1 MSEITTATNAPLA
14 ISGIVYNVLPLQ
26 TGMSKSGNA
35 WQKQDFILETLEKY
49 PRMVCI
55 SLFGDRVEKFPV
67 QVGRLVTVSID
78 IESRE
83 FNGRWYT
90 DVRAWNVVYNDH
102 LGVQAP
108 APAPAP
114 APVPTA
120 TTPTAQTAAP
130 APPQANR
137 VANGAPAQAT
147 AQAVADEL
155 PF

>member
-14 ISGIVYNVLPLQ
+14 ISGIVYNVLPPQ
-26 TGMSKSGNA
+26 TGTSKSGNA

-90 DVRAWNVVYNDH
+90 DVRAWNVIYTDGSG
-102 LGVQAP
+102 LTQSAQISPAAATTTAPAPKTKAAAP
-108 APAPAP
+108 APASS
-114 APVPTA
+114 
-120 TTPTAQTAAP
+120 
-130 APPQANR
+130 PQ
-137 VANGAPAQAT
+137 
-147 AQAVADEL
+147 VADDL